1 MVPVREGEVR
11 LAHAVTV
18 ASADG
23 RLPPGTRVAILGVP
37 EDIGIRANMGRPG
50 ARRMW
55 RAFLPRFLSMQ
66 SNPFL
71 DGSAVCIAGTV
82 DVRDLRRAVRDA
94 DPNAIGPRTRA
105 DGIRR
110 LREATAEID
119 QRVAD
124 VVAGIRAQG
133 AVAVVV
139 GGGHN
144 NAFGILA
151 GCSRT
156 AGAPMGCV
164 NIDLH
169 ADLRPAEGRHS
180 GNGFTYAR
188 MNGHLGPYAIV
199 GMSEA
204 YATRSIVDS
213 IRADPGILAIT
224 LESMLRGEQGLD
236 GAVQLAAA
244 HVGNAPCTLEIDLDA
259 VAQAPASAAA
269 ASGFT
274 GAEVRAMASRLSARL
289 KVHAVHVA
297 EGAPGLGP
305 WSADMLGKLV
315 AEIVRDAATGAC
327 SR

>member
-1 MVPVREGEVR
+1 MVPAREGEDR

-18 ASADG
+18 ASEG
-23 RLPPGTRVAILGVP
+23 GQLPKGTRVAILGVP
-37 EDIGIRANMGRPG
+37 EDIGVRANMGRPG

-71 DGSAVCIAGTV
+71 DGTAICIAGTV

-94 DPNAIGPRTRA
+94 DPHAAGPRTRA
-105 DGIRR
+105 DALRR

-119 QRVAD
+119 RRVTE
-124 VVAGIRAQG
+124 VVAGIRSQG
-133 AVAVVV
+133 AVPVVV

-151 GCSRT
+151 GCSR
-156 AGAPMGCV
+156 ACGAPMGCV

-188 MNGHLGPYAIV
+188 MDGHLGPYAII

-204 YATRSIVDS
+204 YATRPIVDS
-213 IRADPGILAIT
+213 IRADPGILAVT
-224 LESMLRGEQGLD
+224 LESMLRGEHGIE

-269 ASGFT
+269 ATGFSC
-274 GAEVRAMASRLSARL
+274 AEVRAIASRLSARL
-289 KVHAVHVA
+289 TVHAVHVA

-305 WSADMLGKLV
+305 WSGEMLGKFV
-315 AEIVRDAATGAC
+315 AEVVRDVASRAC